1 MKLPK
6 LNLRK
11 LEYLK
16 WAGYVLAYVLAFV
29 LFAYVSFPYERLRQY
44 VISTYNQSQPAPADN
59 RLEIDSLT
67 WSWRFPGVVAEGV
80 RLVLDSPPVS
90 DSEKPPPP
98 QYLEA
103 EEVFVSASALALLT
117 GAREASFGA
126 NALDGKVEGWARDS
140 EAGRHVEIQLD
151 GVNPGKI
158 PQLANTIGLPLAG
171 RLSGHASLEVPE
183 GNVTKAEGTVDLA
196 AEDLVLGDGKAKIQ
210 NTIALPEL
218 HVGTFNLKAQITA
231 GRLKIDECTAQGR
244 DLDLALT
251 GSVRLR
257 PKVEASVADLE
268 LKFSFAEKYRNQSDM
283 TKALFGQ
290 PDSKIPGLFDTA
302 TSSHLSKQED
312 GSYAARLTG
321 ALAIMRPRPL
331 SASRRSTTTSS
342 SGSSSASSASG
353 TSPASKGRRMR
364 TARGRNSKAAAE
376 RAAAAA
382 EATADPA
389 EEAAP

>member
-1 MKLPK
+1 MKFPK
-6 LNLRK
+6 LTNLDRRK
-11 LEYLK
+11 LKYVR
-16 WAGYVLAYVLAFV
+16 WAGYVLAYLLAFV
-29 LFAYVSFPYERLRQY
+29 VFAYVSFPYERLRQY
-44 VISTYNQSQPAPADN
+44 VVSTYNTSQPAPAD

-67 WSWRFPGVVAEGV
+67 WSWRFPGIVAEGV
-80 RLVLDSPPVS
+80 RLVVNPPSVP
-90 DSEKPPPP
+90 EGTKPPPP

-126 NALDGKVEGWARDS
+126 RALDGEVAGWARDS
-140 EAGRHVEIQLD
+140 AAGRHLDLQLD

-158 PQLANTIGLPLAG
+158 PQLANTIGLPLG
-171 RLSGHASLEVPE
+171 GSLSGHASVEVPE
-183 GNVTKAEGTVDLA
+183 GNVTRAEGTLELT

-218 HVGTFNLKAQITA
+218 HMGAFNLKAQISG

-251 GSVRLR
+251 GSIRLR
-257 PKVEASVADLE
+257 PKVESSVADLE

-290 PDSKIPGLFDTA
+290 PEVKIPGLFDTV

-312 GSYAARLTG
+312 GSYAARLSGT
-321 ALAIMRPRPL
+321 LSRMQPRPL
-331 SASRRSTTTSS
+331 TGGRR
-342 SGSSSASSASG
+342 SSSASSAKDGSTSSG
-353 TSPASKGRRMR
+353 LKGRRVR
-364 TARGRNSKAAAE
+364 KGRGARSSAEEPAAE
-376 RAAAAA
+376 PAA
-382 EATADPA
+382 EDSA
-389 EEAAP
+389 EDSP

>member
-1 MKLPK
+1 VKFPK
-6 LNLRK
+6 LDMRK
-11 LEYLK
+11 LKYVK
-16 WAGYVLAYVLAFV
+16 WAGYVLAYLFAFV
-29 LFAYVSFPYERLRQY
+29 VFAYVSFPYERLRTY
-44 VISTYNQSQPAPADN
+44 VISMYNANQVTPADN

-67 WSWRFPGVVAEGV
+67 WSWRFPGIVAEGV
-80 RLVLDSPPVS
+80 RLVVNPPPLA
-90 DSEKPPPP
+90 EGQKAPPP

-103 EEVFVSASALALLT
+103 EEVFVSASAFALLT

-126 NALDGKVEGWARDS
+126 QALDGEVAGWARDS
-140 EAGRHVEIQLD
+140 DSGRHLEIQLD

-158 PQLANTIGLPLAG
+158 PQLASTIGLPLAG
-171 RLSGHASLEVPE
+171 RLSGHASVEVPE

-218 HVGTFNLKAQITA
+218 HVGTFNLKAQITG

-290 PDSKIPGLFDTA
+290 PESKIPGLFDTA

-312 GSYAARLTG
+312 GSYGARLTG
-321 ALAIMRPRPL
+321 TVARMQPRPL
-331 SASRRSTTTSS
+331 GARR
-342 SGSSSASSASG
+342 GASASSG
-353 TSPASKGRRMR
+353 TSSTSKARRSR
-364 TARGRNSKAAAE
+364 RGGRNTNKAAAE
-376 RAAAAA
+376 
-382 EATADPA
+382 EASEAPDPA
-389 EEAAP
+389 EETP